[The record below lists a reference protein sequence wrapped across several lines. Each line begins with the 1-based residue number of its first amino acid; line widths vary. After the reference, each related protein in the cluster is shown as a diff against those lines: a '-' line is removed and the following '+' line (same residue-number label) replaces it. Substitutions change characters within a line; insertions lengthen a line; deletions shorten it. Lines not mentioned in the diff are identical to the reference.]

1 MSKNQAQNQI
11 HNQNGMPK
19 AVQPKDTSVSGVR
32 IGGFSINNGRN
43 MDSIHEQTELPRDV

>member
-1 MSKNQAQNQI
+1 MNKNQAQNQLQ
-11 HNQNGMPK
+11 NQNGMPK
-19 AVQPKDTSVSGVR
+19 AVITKDTSDVR